1 MLLTFE
7 PIKEAIEKSIEAGK
21 EKATDEDMIVAAK
34 MVEKA
39 NSEMLT
45 VSKVPLVCKVQTIR
59 LGHSSWRFDQIIFL
73 FKVVTRF
80 ASVKAFRFRLSETVK
95 DIAVELRKLLHLVRR
110 HVPSQ
115 PYDAAYDVA
124 INLAKSNLEKSM
136 KSLFGIIENIQ
147 TGGSRKIGRAFV

>member
-1 MLLTFE
+1 M
-7 PIKEAIEKSIEAGK
+7 
-21 EKATDEDMIVAAK
+21 
-34 MVEKA
+34 
-39 NSEMLT
+39 
-45 VSKVPLVCKVQTIR
+45 
-59 LGHSSWRFDQIIFL
+59 

-147 TGGSRKIGRAFV
+147 TGGSRSNAVSTHLNPVHLLLLLFFISFILVNRSSK